1 MGVERALRPCWTYW
15 PGIVVHME
23 RLLEASDP
31 GSDRLTRE
39 QVIEIH
45 QAHRNGEPWKQIAE
59 RQGTTTKNVSRI
71 VQGYRWRAIHPAVRP
86 DLYTGGDASTDQT
99 QAAAISSALLEIEQ
113 QVATIRAKLSEL

>member
-1 MGVERALRPCWTYW
+1 
-15 PGIVVHME
+15 ME

-59 RQGTTTKNVSRI
+59 RHGTSTKNVSRI
-71 VQGYRWRAIHPAVRP
+71 VQGYRWRSIHPAMRP
-86 DLYTGGDASTDQT
+86 DLYTEGASTDQT
-99 QAAAISSALLEIEQ
+99 QTEAIGNALLEIEQ
-113 QVATIRAKLSEL
+113 QVATIRAKLSELSGRE

>member
-1 MGVERALRPCWTYW
+1 
-15 PGIVVHME
+15 ME
-23 RLLEASDP
+23 RLVEASDP

-71 VQGYRWRAIHPAVRP
+71 VQGYRWRSIHPSVAPNLYLEKTEEDGSSIADILEALKEIQHQV
-86 DLYTGGDASTDQT
+86 DLIHARLGQT
-99 QAAAISSALLEIEQ
+99 SI
-113 QVATIRAKLSEL
+113 

>member
-1 MGVERALRPCWTYW
+1 
-15 PGIVVHME
+15 ME
-23 RLLEASDP
+23 RLVEASDP

-59 RQGTTTKNVSRI
+59 LYSTTTKNVSRI
-71 VQGYRWRAIHPAVRP
+71 VQGYRWRAIHPAMRP
-86 DLYTGGDASTDQT
+86 DLYAEGSTSADQS
-99 QAAAISSALLEIEQ
+99 QAEAISNALLEIEQ

>member
-1 MGVERALRPCWTYW
+1 
-15 PGIVVHME
+15 ME

-59 RQGTTTKNVSRI
+59 HHGTNTKNVSRI
-71 VQGYRWRAIHPAVRP
+71 IQGYRWRAIHPSMRP
-86 DLYTGGDASTDQT
+86 DLYTGGSGGLLE
-99 QAAAISSALLEIEQ
+99 QAQVGAINSALKEIERL
-113 QVATIRAKLSEL
+113 VGEVRATLSEL